1 MDWIVYILHC
11 KDDTFYTGITNNLD
25 KRIVAHNKGLGAKYT
40 KGRAPLVLVYKEL
53 CNNRSSALK
62 RELFIKSLN
71 RNQKKELLKLM

>member
-25 KRIVAHNKGLGAKYT
+25 KRIAAHNKGLGAKYT